1 MIEIIKNISVI
12 VSLIL
17 STITLATLIIKP
29 FKKIKNIIETLVSK
43 INDLTNTVTMNEQN
57 RLRGELFNCG
67 NRCRRNIPLHQ
78 EEFRFI
84 QGVYQEYSEEL
95 HCNGIGK
102 EEYLFIEEYLTD
114 NIILVSGVQHSNLI
128 FL

>member
-67 NRCRRNIPLHQ
+67 NRCRRNIPLYQ

-84 QGVYQEYSEEL
+84 QGVYQEYSEAL

-102 EEYLFIEEYLTD
+102 EEYLFIEEYF
-114 NIILVSGVQHSNLI
+114 NSKENQERIKNN
-128 FL
+128 